1 MRYTQYTFAVE
12 GEQTS
17 ELLETAYDLL
27 SGMLAPLGFDSFQQE
42 GTQLLAYIPTED
54 ITADLSIEH
63 LLADFPIP
71 SLTFHYQTLQIED
84 INWNEEW
91 EKNYFQPIS
100 LADGACII
108 RAPFHPANP
117 QAEVEIIIS
126 PKMAFGTGNH
136 ETTSLIIS
144 HLLEATLAGKRVLD
158 MGCGTGILGILAL
171 RRGAESL
178 TAIDIDEW
186 AYHNV
191 LENAQLNGVHIGEVI
206 VGDASS
212 LGGLQPYDL
221 VLANITRNIL
231 YADLPAYASV
241 MKAGASIILS
251 GFYLEDAPLLI
262 ERGAELGLH
271 HVTTTERN
279 RWAML
284 ELRKA

>member
-1 MRYTQYTFAVE
+1 MRYTQYSFTAE
-12 GEQTS
+12 GEHAS
-17 ELLETAYDLL
+17 ELLETAYDIL
-27 SGMLAPLGFDSFQQE
+27 SALLAPLGFDSFQQE
-42 GTQLLAYIPTED
+42 GNQLLAYIPTEAIAEGFCID
-54 ITADLSIEH
+54 P

-71 SLTFHYQTLQIED
+71 TFSLSYQAVQIED
-84 INWNEEW
+84 VNWNEEW

-108 RAPFHPANP
+108 RAPFHPAEAG
-117 QAEVEIIIS
+117 AEVEIIIS

-144 HLLEATLAGKRVLD
+144 HLLERKLEGQRVLD

-191 LENAQLNGVHIGEVI
+191 LENAELNGVTIAEVI
-206 VGDASS
+206 IGDASS
-212 LGGLQPYDL
+212 LSGLQPYDL

-231 YADLPAYASV
+231 HADLPAYASV
-241 MKAGASIILS
+241 MKPGASIILS

-262 ERGAELGLH
+262 ERGAQLGLS
-271 HVTTTERN
+271 HVGTRERN

-284 ELRKA
+284 ELRKD

>member
-1 MRYTQYTFAVE
+1 MRYTQYTFSIDGDHAH
-12 GEQTS
+12 
-17 ELLETAYDLL
+17 ELLETVYDLL
-27 SGMLAPLGFDSFQQE
+27 SEMLAPLGFDSFQQE
-42 GTQLLAYIPTED
+42 DNQLLAYIPTED
-54 ITADLSIEH
+54 VTTQLPIDL
-63 LLADFPIP
+63 LLTDFPIP
-71 SLTFHYQTLQIED
+71 SLTIRYQVEHIED
-84 INWNEEW
+84 VNWNEEW

-100 LADGACII
+100 LADGACVI
-108 RAPFHPANP
+108 RAPFHPADSR
-117 QAEVEIIIS
+117 AEVEIIIS

-144 HLLEATLAGKRVLD
+144 HLLEGNLEGKRVLD

-206 VGDASS
+206 IGDASS
-212 LGGLQPYDL
+212 LRELQPYDL

-231 YADLPAYASV
+231 YTDLPAYASV
-241 MKAGASIILS
+241 MKSGASIILS
-251 GFYLEDAPLLI
+251 GFYLEDASILI

-271 HVTTTERN
+271 HVVTRERN

-284 ELRKA
+284 ELRKD

>member
-12 GEQTS
+12 GDQTS

-54 ITADLSIEH
+54 ITADLCIEH

-108 RAPFHPANP
+108 RAPFHPADP

-144 HLLEATLAGKRVLD
+144 HLLEATLTGKRVLD